1 MSGNV
6 WEWCNDWYGDY
17 SSNAQTNPTGA
28 ESGSRRVNRGGGWRN
43 NARFCRSLSRSY
55 NSPSYSYFIL
65 GLRLVLSE

>member
-28 ESGSRRVNRGGGWRN
+28 ESGSRRVFRGGSWGIIAWG
-43 NARFCRSLSRSY
+43 CRSSNRNYLP
-55 NSPSYSYFIL
+55 PSFGDYYL